1 MARRP
6 YVYVVDDDEGM
17 CRALN
22 RLLNSANIDA
32 AVFHLGAD
40 ALHEMNRRE
49 PDCVV
54 LDVELPDFNSL
65 KLFERINRAFPR
77 VPVVIIT
84 AWEDEDVRIKAVEQ
98 GAVGVFYKPFAD
110 ISAFSSRGRS
120 RSSCRARRT
129 SARRSLGRQD
139 PPNGLPGL
147 R

>member
-65 KLFERINRAFPR
+65 KLFERINTAFPR

-110 ISAFSSRGRS
+110 DVFLSAITTALAKSK
-120 RSSCRARRT
+120 ARDED
-129 SARRSLGRQD
+129 SPDFESGQ
-139 PPNGLPGL
+139 
-147 R
+147 

>member
-84 AWEDEDVRIKAVEQ
+84 AWEDEDVRIKAVKQ

-110 ISAFSSRGRS
+110 DVFLSAITTALAKSKASDEDSPDFESG
-120 RSSCRARRT
+120 
-129 SARRSLGRQD
+129 Q
-139 PPNGLPGL
+139 
-147 R
+147 